1 MADVAEDAGPAAAAS
16 LNEEIKPYRIHV
28 STKYLDL
35 TKQKLELTR
44 LPHEGSEPK
53 SEDWWEPKS
62 QVEPLIDYWLEKYR
76 WRDEESRLNGTPQFR
91 TAISITASEAPLRIH
106 FLHIR
111 SSHTNALPLLLIP
124 PFPFSNLSLAHLVKS
139 FTDPE
144 DVVNNQPFHLV
155 IPSLPGIGFS
165 DPLPNNSFPI
175 GSAGE
180 MLNTL
185 MTRLHYPYYLVS
197 NAGAAQGS
205 PAEIDWK
212 LVNYLATHHTG
223 SCLGAHFISPP
234 LASPKLHEAPL
245 EWAKWSIASFFHA
258 GILGYSDDD
267 FSALRQMRQD
277 TGTAVSTSH
286 VHLRRKKTPTPAQI
300 GLNRFGLR
308 EPNTLAYAMC
318 DSPTGLLVV
327 VLKGLRLLGPRAQF
341 SPEQIITL
349 TQLSWLPGPEYAMRF
364 WAHCAAHDEEAEKKD
379 AKDKEQEKKSAVV
392 KPKVAITVFLGGKDE
407 ESDGVVGES
416 SAAAGKDVISLPRE
430 GGEKYV
436 CPAWGNAH
444 YEVVYSQRTPGK
456 PGLLAWERPEVI
468 AEGVRGL
475 AKQIL
480 AVDKRLEP
488 VIEPPTTP
496 LERVV
501 VDDDPTPKPTPGRPG
516 LLAVAPDNARGDSSS
531 TQVAQVDDT
540 TGSKGKEIE
549 TSPNPEPK
557 GKELETSPPPL
568 EKKSESREA
577 FSDGGSPGTI
587 VVTPPLDSVK
597 D

>member
-1 MADVAEDAGPAAAAS
+1 MTCILATS
-16 LNEEIKPYRIHV
+16 QLTPYPPR
-28 STKYLDL
+28 
-35 TKQKLELTR
+35 
-44 LPHEGSEPK
+44 
-53 SEDWWEPKS
+53 
-62 QVEPLIDYWLEKYR
+62 LEKYNFR
-76 WRDEESRLNGTPQFR
+76 EVEEGLNKTPQFR
-91 TAISITASEAPLRIH
+91 TAISIASSEAPLRIH

-111 SSHTNALPLLLIP
+111 SPHPNALPLLLIP
-124 PFPFSNLSLAHLVKS
+124 PFPFSNLSLAHIITS
-139 FTDPE
+139 FTTPE
-144 DVVNNQPFHLV
+144 DVAINQPFHLV
-155 IPSLPGIGFS
+155 IPSLPGLGFS
-165 DPLPNNSFPI
+165 DPIPFPKSTPAI
-175 GSAGE
+175 STAGE

-185 MTRLHYPYYLVS
+185 MARLEYPYYLVS
-197 NAGAAQGS
+197 NTGAAHAS

-212 LVNYLATHHTG
+212 LVNYLATYHSG

-267 FSALRQMRQD
+267 FSALRQTRESS
-277 TGTAVSTSH
+277 GTAVSTSH
-286 VHLRRKKTPTPAQI
+286 VHLRRKKTPTPAQL

-327 VLKGLRLLGPRAQF
+327 VLKGLRLLGPRTQF
-341 SPEQIITL
+341 SPDQIITF
-349 TQLSWLPGPEYAMRF
+349 TQLAWLPGPEYAMRF
-364 WAHCAAHDEEAEKKD
+364 WAHCAAHDEEAEKKS
-379 AKDKEQEKKSAVV
+379 AKEKEKEQEKKMAAI

-407 ESDGVVGES
+407 ESGGVIGES
-416 SAAAGKDVISLPRE
+416 TADAGKDPISLPRE
-430 GGEKYV
+430 GSEKYV

-444 YEVVYSQRTPGK
+444 YDVVYSQRTPGK

-468 AEGVRGL
+468 AGGVRGL

-488 VIEPPTTP
+488 VIEPPATP

-501 VDDDPTPKPTPGRPG
+501 IDDDPTPKPTPGRPG

-531 TQVAQVDDT
+531 TQVAQVDDPTGT
-540 TGSKGKEIE
+540 TKGKEIE
-549 TSPNPEPK
+549 TSPIREPK
-557 GKELETSPPPL
+557 GKELDTSPLPL
-568 EKKSESREA
+568 GQKETESREA

-587 VVTPPLDSVK
+587 VVTPPLDSAK
-597 D
+597 N